1 MSIRTLNLVP
11 PQRRDRLFAKIRR
24 MVNECD
30 AVDRSVEAVLG
41 EQGILI
47 DETMESIVA
56 MLRREFRRVKKSRG
70 GVAA

>member
-1 MSIRTLNLVP
+1 MSVKLLNAIPAL
-11 PQRRDRLFAKIRR
+11 RRDRLFAKIRR

-30 AVDRSVEAVLG
+30 AVDRSLDAVLG

-56 MLRREFRRVKKSRG
+56 SLRREFRRVKKSG
-70 GVAA
+70 VVAAV